1 MNMRS
6 YYFMLAGT
14 IALATGISNA
24 RADSISF
31 FPSSVTGDVN
41 GNLQSSTVFTF
52 SQVTTI
58 GGTGIFA
65 GGNAIT
71 FPSITFTDF
80 TNTGLSFSN
89 SVFGSFA
96 STSVAI
102 LSPFV
107 STGSG
112 SEFSATESWTIQGD
126 FTPGTGTQAA
136 QNPTSITLSLNQ
148 SGANPG
154 ALSGT
159 WTMAGTKANTVV
171 PEPSSLVLLSL
182 GLAAVGLAHRRRLA
196 TT

>member
-71 FPSITFTDF
+71 
-80 TNTGLSFSN
+80 
-89 SVFGSFA
+89 
-96 STSVAI
+96 
-102 LSPFV
+102 SP
-107 STGSG
+107 
-112 SEFSATESWTIQGD
+112 IQG
-126 FTPGTGTQAA
+126 
-136 QNPTSITLSLNQ
+136 
-148 SGANPG
+148 
-154 ALSGT
+154 
-159 WTMAGTKANTVV
+159 
-171 PEPSSLVLLSL
+171 
-182 GLAAVGLAHRRRLA
+182 
-196 TT
+196 